1 MNILITGGNSH
12 LVKSLIK
19 LLSTK
24 NYNIFLISRKNKI
37 NIPNIRLITLDL
49 SRGFSDKKVLTLIN
63 NKKLPKN
70 FHTIFHFAF
79 SVINKNQPD
88 NESLLSKNI
97 AITNNI
103 IEFSNFFQINQF
115 VNISSSSVYLKAN
128 IHFKLKKKLTIDDY
142 YYSLSNIYAEHLI
155 NIELRKT
162 IKFISHLRVSNVFTH
177 SNNGRGVLN
186 HLYNELK
193 KFNTITLYDKSR
205 KVSFT
210 SIDYLINF
218 LLLSLSKN
226 KNGNFDI
233 NENNFSLIKFANFL
247 KKSYGNMNTIIKVK

>member
-103 IEFSNFFQINQF
+103 IEFSNFFM
-115 VNISSSSVYLKAN
+115 
-128 IHFKLKKKLTIDDY
+128 
-142 YYSLSNIYAEHLI
+142 
-155 NIELRKT
+155 R
-162 IKFISHLRVSNVFTH
+162 
-177 SNNGRGVLN
+177 
-186 HLYNELK
+186 
-193 KFNTITLYDKSR
+193 
-205 KVSFT
+205 
-210 SIDYLINF
+210 
-218 LLLSLSKN
+218 
-226 KNGNFDI
+226 
-233 NENNFSLIKFANFL
+233 
-247 KKSYGNMNTIIKVK
+247 

>member
-88 NESLLSKNI
+88 NAPEKISCVVYSNLYSKY
-97 AITNNI
+97 TN
-103 IEFSNFFQINQF
+103 
-115 VNISSSSVYLKAN
+115 
-128 IHFKLKKKLTIDDY
+128 
-142 YYSLSNIYAEHLI
+142 
-155 NIELRKT
+155 
-162 IKFISHLRVSNVFTH
+162 
-177 SNNGRGVLN
+177 
-186 HLYNELK
+186 
-193 KFNTITLYDKSR
+193 
-205 KVSFT
+205 
-210 SIDYLINF
+210 
-218 LLLSLSKN
+218 
-226 KNGNFDI
+226 
-233 NENNFSLIKFANFL
+233 
-247 KKSYGNMNTIIKVK
+247 